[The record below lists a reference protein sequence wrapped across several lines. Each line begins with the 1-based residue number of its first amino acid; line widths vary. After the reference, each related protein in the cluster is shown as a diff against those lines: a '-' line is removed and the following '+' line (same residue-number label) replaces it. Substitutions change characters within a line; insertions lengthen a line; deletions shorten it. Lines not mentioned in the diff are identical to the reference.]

1 MNNIG
6 DISVEQF
13 AAFLDGNLAADEMQR
28 VADAIDGDATLSD
41 LLGDAMAVDD
51 EVEAL
56 TDLEAIVPNELLS
69 MDFSLPDV
77 IDVMPIDD
85 DSLSDVLLMPAA
97 DVDAHVVELDIAQP
111 FAADTDT
118 DASLVA
124 MEPDVDESYAADED
138 MPVVDDTDG
147 DMVDFE

>member
-28 VADAIDGDATLSD
+28 VADAIDGDAALSD
-41 LLGDAMAVDD
+41 LLSDAMAVDD

-56 TDLEAIVPNELLS
+56 TDLEAVVPDELLS
-69 MDFSLPDV
+69 MDFELPDV
-77 IDVMPIDD
+77 VDVQPLDD
-85 DSLSDVLLMPAA
+85 DSLLDVHLFPTD
-97 DVDAHVVELDIAQP
+97 DVDAHVVELDIAHP
-111 FAADTDT
+111 IAADTDT
-118 DASLVA
+118 SFVA
-124 MEPDVDESYAADED
+124 MAPDVDESYAADED
-138 MPVVDDTDG
+138 MNIVDDVDG

>member
-13 AAFLDGNLAADEMQR
+13 AAFLDGNLAADVMQR
-28 VADAIDGDATLSD
+28 VADAIDGDAALSD

-56 TDLEAIVPNELLS
+56 ADLEAIVPDELLNL
-69 MDFSLPDV
+69 DFDLPDV
-77 IDVMPIDD
+77 IDAMPIDD

-97 DVDAHVVELDIAQP
+97 DTDADVVELDLAQP

-118 DASLVA
+118 DAPLVA
-124 MEPDVDESYAADED
+124 MEPDIDTPFAADED
-138 MPVVDDTDG
+138 MSVVDDVDG

>member
-28 VADAIDGDATLSD
+28 VADAIDGYAALSD

-56 TDLEAIVPNELLS
+56 ADLDAIVPDELLS

-77 IDVMPIDD
+77 VDLQPLVD
-85 DSLSDVLLMPAA
+85 DSLSDVQLLPT
-97 DVDAHVVELDIAQP
+97 DDTDAHVIELDIAHP
-111 FAADTDT
+111 IAADTDT
-118 DASLVA
+118 SLVA
-124 MEPDVDESYAADED
+124 MAPDVDEPFAADED
-138 MPVVDDTDG
+138 MNIVDDVDG

>member
-28 VADAIDGDATLSD
+28 VADAIDGDAALSD

-56 TDLEAIVPNELLS
+56 ADLEAIVPNELLS
-69 MDFSLPDV
+69 MDFELPDV
-77 IDVMPIDD
+77 IDAMPIDD
-85 DSLSDVLLMPAA
+85 DSLSDVQLLPT
-97 DVDAHVVELDIAQP
+97 DDTDAHVIELDIAHP
-111 FAADTDT
+111 IAADTDT
-118 DASLVA
+118 SLVA
-124 MEPDVDESYAADED
+124 MEPDVDESFAADED
-138 MPVVDDTDG
+138 VNVVDDVDG